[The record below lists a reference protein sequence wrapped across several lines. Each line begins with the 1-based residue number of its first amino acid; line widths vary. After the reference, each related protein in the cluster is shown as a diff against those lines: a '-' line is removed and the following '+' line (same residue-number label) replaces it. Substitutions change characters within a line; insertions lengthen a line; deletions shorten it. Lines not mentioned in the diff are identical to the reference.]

1 MTGPGVLYVVATPI
15 GNMGD
20 ISARA
25 REILAGASAVAAED
39 TRHSGR
45 LLREL
50 GLERPLVSL
59 HEHNERARVAELV
72 GRLQGGESI
81 ALVSDAGT
89 PLVSDPGYLLVAAAV
104 EAGITVSP
112 VPGPSAAIAALSA
125 SGLPCDRFCFE
136 GFLPARA
143 AARRRRL
150 AELAAETRTLVLYEA
165 PHRIAECLADL
176 SEACGAGRR
185 ACVAR
190 ELTKRFETFYR
201 GGLGELAA
209 RAKGR
214 RRPRAGRGGDP
225 RRGRAACRAG
235 RRRAR
240 RDPDGAAA
248 PPAAFGGRRRGGK
261 PRRRAARGCLY
272 ARARTDEESGPAIRL
287 EARGPAHYGVSG
299 SRPGNRCVR
308 KGVEES
314 PGSAWH
320 GAR

>member
-1 MTGPGVLYVVATPI
+1 VPGVLYVVATPI
-15 GNMGD
+15 GNLGD

-25 REILAGASAVAAED
+25 REILAGASVVAAED

-59 HEHNERARVAELV
+59 HEHNERGRVAELV
-72 GRLQGGESI
+72 GRLQGGESV

-104 EAGITVSP
+104 EAGIAVAP

-143 AARRRRL
+143 AARRQRL
-150 AELAAETRTLVLYEA
+150 AELAAEARTLVLYEA

-176 SEACGAGRR
+176 AAACGPGRR

-190 ELTKRFETFYR
+190 ELTKKFETFYR
-201 GGLGELAA
+201 GTLGELAA
-209 RAKGR
+209 RAG
-214 RRPRAGRGGDP
+214 ADADMARGESVVIVEG
-225 RRGRAACRAG
+225 
-235 RRRAR
+235 
-240 RDPDGAAA
+240 A
-248 PPAAFGGRRRGGK
+248 PPAEPGAAELDNMLAVLLRHLPPSAAAAAAASLAGV
-261 PRRRAARGCLY
+261 RRADAY
-272 ARARTDEESGPAIRL
+272 ARALVLTRRDD
-287 EARGPAHYGVSG
+287 
-299 SRPGNRCVR
+299 
-308 KGVEES
+308 
-314 PGSAWH
+314 SAT
-320 GAR
+320 